1 MTTTDV
7 VIGGGPAGAAAAA
20 TLRESGTSTDVVLI
34 GDEPNAPYE
43 RPELSKG
50 YLAENT
56 ERDALDVHPATW
68 YAEHEITLLT
78 GRRATAIDRAAHE
91 VVLEDGTRVGY
102 TRLLLATGSEP
113 LPLRVPGADL
123 AGVHTLR
130 RVEDSEAIRKA
141 IRAGGP
147 LVVVG
152 GGWIGLEVAAVARQA
167 GLSVVLLEG
176 GPAPL
181 ARVLGER
188 VGAEFADL
196 HRAHGV
202 DVRTGVTVAEL
213 RGDDAGHVRTVALDD
228 GTQFPASA
236 VVCAVGIR
244 PRTELAEAA
253 GLDVD
258 DGIVVDAT
266 LRTADPAIWAAGDVA
281 NAENDWAGR
290 RLRVEHHANATD
302 QGPFAGRSM
311 AGADRRW
318 DLPPFLWS
326 DQYDV
331 GLEYRGWAD
340 PRTARVVVRGT
351 PGQGPWQAFW
361 LDDAQRVAAAMHVN
375 AWDEADVLKRFVTD
389 RVEVDPEALSD
400 PRSPLTPS
408 RP

>member
-20 TLRESGTSTDVVLI
+20 TLRESGTSTDILLI
-34 GDEPNAPYE
+34 GDEVDAPYE
-43 RPELSKG
+43 RPELTKG
-50 YLAENT
+50 FLADATARE
-56 ERDALDVHPATW
+56 ALDVHPAGW
-68 YAEHEITLLT
+68 YAEHEISLLT
-78 GRRATAIDRAAHE
+78 GRHVDAVDREAHE
-91 VVLEDGTRVGY
+91 VVLDDGSRIGY

-123 AGVHTLR
+123 DGVHLLR
-130 RVEDSEAIRKA
+130 RVGDSEAVRRA

-152 GGWIGLEVAAVARQA
+152 AGWIGLEVSAVARQA
-167 GLSVVLLEG
+167 GVEVTLLEA

-181 ARVLGER
+181 ARVLGPE
-188 VGAEFADL
+188 VGAAFTDL
-196 HRAHGV
+196 HRSHGV
-202 DVRTGVTVAEL
+202 DVRTGVSVAEL
-213 RGDDAGHVRTVALDD
+213 RGDGAGHVAAVVLDD
-228 GTQFPASA
+228 GTEFAASA

-253 GLDVD
+253 GLTVD
-258 DGIVVDAT
+258 DGVVVDAT

-290 RLRVEHHANATD
+290 HLRVEHHANATD

-311 AGADRRW
+311 GGSDHRW
-318 DLPPFLWS
+318 AVPPFFWS

-340 PRTARVVVRGT
+340 PRTSRAVVRGR
-351 PGQGPWQAFW
+351 PNDGPWQVFW
-361 LDDAQRVAAAMHVN
+361 LDDGDRVAAALHVN
-375 AWDEADVLKRFVTD
+375 AWDEADVVKRFV
-389 RVEVDPEALSD
+389 VERAKVDPEALTD
-400 PRSPLTPS
+400 PRNPLVP
-408 RP
+408 